1 MCNSYN
7 RQNLSPLERKL
18 VCVALAKK
26 QLKKQ
31 IKRIKKKSNILWEA
45 NQEILKA
52 SKNNHDSGNALQL
65 LSTLLVRICSGRFAS
80 CFIYGFVSTILTIIP
95 TNLLTNQLSCLFY
108 TPVEKKKQE
117 SDFLQVNDLVA
128 RNFSAFCLQPAAIYF
143 KDMPNSTDLSERI
156 FSHVIPAGIVVPC
169 KA

>member
-80 CFIYGFVSTILTIIP
+80 CFIYVFVSTILTIIP
-95 TNLLTNQLSCLFY
+95 TNLLTNQLSFLFY
-108 TPVEKKKQE
+108 TPVETKSKNQILCKLVIWQQE
-117 SDFLQVNDLVA
+117 MFLHFA
-128 RNFSAFCLQPAAIYF
+128 YSPSRYPSKIC
-143 KDMPNSTDLSERI
+143 
-156 FSHVIPAGIVVPC
+156 
-169 KA
+169 